1 MQVPQEVEGVLQF
14 ILPVVTRY
22 RDKVGQGCGGSAE
35 LEVRLGQRV
44 RREDGGVS
52 WEPNVGAPLF
62 HVLLEL
68 LQGFTG
74 WCRVEEAQDGHD
86 YFYTIHV
93 QDGDGGKAIQ
103 KVRTSVL
110 FGERD
115 VKLVHACKAL
125 VAGCD
130 VKLLNQPCDARVSL
144 KTEVPVASSLL
155 PPMVEPYLVRLK
167 KRWSFW
173 LDKWRFD
180 LTQVWSGVSRAVAEA
195 NQSRN
200 FCTYEVE
207 VECVCSPSVVATLS
221 SEYLA
226 LSLLLKLWS
235 LLGGGLPVRMLP
247 LTC

>member
-14 ILPVVTRY
+14 ILPVVARY
-22 RDKVGQGCGGSAE
+22 REEMERGGASSAE

-44 RREDGGVS
+44 RREDGGAR
-52 WEPNVGAPLF
+52 WDPNVGAPLF
-62 HVLLEL
+62 HALLEL
-68 LQGFTG
+68 LQAYSS
-74 WCRVEEAQDGHD
+74 WCRVEAAEDAHD
-86 YFYTIHV
+86 YFYTVSVPDVH
-93 QDGDGGKAIQ
+93 GGKETQ
-103 KVRTSVL
+103 KVRTSVVFAPDRVTL
-110 FGERD
+110 AH
-115 VKLVHACKAL
+115 VSKVL

-130 VKLLNQPCDARVSL
+130 VKLVQQPCDARVSL
-144 KTEVPVASSLL
+144 KTETTVASSLL
-155 PPMVEPYLVRLK
+155 PPLVEPYLVRLK

-207 VECVCSPSVVATLS
+207 VECVCTPAMVTTLS
-221 SEYLA
+221 SDYLA